1 MGIGAS
7 IFLIAVGA
15 ILAFAVDYHIS
26 GIDIAVIGWILM
38 LVGALGMAATLLIW
52 APRRTR
58 QPRDGRSE
66 RRRPFAADDYQPDA
80 PAGDAVEY
88 YAGVDPS
95 GRERWVVGRVERRER
110 RPDGEWLYMRPTQRG
125 RGAPQPEPAWLSA
138 DQTRMIPTYDPRN
151 GRPRQ

>member
-15 ILAFAVDYHIS
+15 ILAFAVDYHVS

-38 LVGALGMAATLLIW
+38 LVGALGMAATLAIW
-52 APRRTR
+52 APRRSR
-58 QPRDGRSE
+58 GPRERRE
-66 RRRPFAADDYQPDA
+66 RRRPFAAEDHPPPVA
-80 PAGDAVEY
+80 PAGEAVEY

-110 RPDGEWLYMRPTQRG
+110 RADGEWLYMRPTQPGPSAR
-125 RGAPQPEPAWLSA
+125 QPEPAWVA
-138 DQTRMIPTYDPRN
+138 AEQTRTMPAYDPRN
-151 GRPRQ
+151 GYPR